1 MAASLTHTLKIN
13 IGNETERV
21 KRNGED
27 INEESKQRTLTVS
40 ITTTQNLTCDEIDD
54 TAV

>member
-1 MAASLTHTLKIN
+1 MIFICFNILQIN

-27 INEESKQRTLTVS
+27 IKEESNQRTLTVS
-40 ITTTQNLTCDEIDD
+40 ITTTQNLTCDKIDD
-54 TAV
+54 TVL